1 MDEFF
6 PKDYTDHES
15 DVEDDFPVY
24 TLSRH
29 WKEELQLDKPETQA
43 QRRARRVMRPARRA
57 TGVHIINPDPTH
69 MNSADTRVYDTNLF
83 LEIKL
88 SWRPGGA
95 RVNFIKGEQVVFAV
109 EFKDYNATSDKDR
122 YDQPEPD
129 LALVLHHLDSNKKLV
144 QYEVDRKTFKPEELH
159 TYSFNVRQR
168 ASSVKISV
176 NETEVAKVSIFEQLT
191 ETQISSTEGLEVM
204 ALHQPCRLE
213 KPFTT
218 TIVPELGVGERI
230 VLFGTFELTDCD
242 HNPNVFKSYGLSLSI
257 ASKMRKTH
265 VCASSSASRTTIGV
279 SVQVLLPVT
288 YYGKDKNKPL
298 LMAFGTCIMG
308 VGSLTMALPY
318 FVGPQ
323 YSFSQPRPDTCEL
336 AAAVSNESGPACEP
350 GAGDLRN
357 YKWFFWVG
365 NFINGIGTSPYF
377 TLGIAYLDENFP
389 RAVSAKYIAAFQA
402 SAIVGPATGFVVN
415 GHFLKYYVDQG
426 VNPALLGLTRDS
438 TAWVGAWW
446 LCFLYAGLLCFAV
459 ALPVSFLPA
468 ELPDRAI
475 VMAEKKLEEQAKPA
489 DQHEEN
495 MRTTVM
501 SLLGIKPFVLVCF
514 AGSAELMVASGLSS
528 FLVKML
534 QAQFSMTAST
544 ASMIMGSVT
553 IPTAMVGVMLGGV
566 VISRYELGARGI
578 VRMCALVLLAPI
590 TLVTVLLFHC
600 GNIPYRNVQY
610 DTSLTSVSSVNVSL
624 TEACNSRCGC
634 TTTRFNPI
642 CGRDGY
648 TYYSPCFAGC
658 LREYATADS
667 RAYSQCLCV
676 NHTAGGSG
684 ATAAAGS
691 SSVSP
696 FGTVPGTM
704 VEIEAVRNKCPNP
717 CGLVNV
723 FIPILAAIVFATF
736 FLSTPAV
743 AATLRCI
750 PEQHKSVGLGIQWTI
765 VRAFG
770 LIPAGAAFGH
780 TIDASCVLWEEPCGS
795 SQGAC
800 AIYDNRLLNRNVYF
814 LILALKSASLCCFG
828 LALFFL
834 REPRPPPVSVAA
846 LPD

>member
-1 MDEFF
+1 MSERERLSKKMCEHQHHREGHAGDAARAGHRVPRASEPEAASFVRRSLQAVLF
-6 PKDYTDHES
+6 RVLLQPNMMALWRDPKAASATGDGSQTPPAAADDLLKKPRPDSEEKTDTRRRS
-15 DVEDDFPVY
+15 
-24 TLSRH
+24 LSRSRRH
-29 WKEELQLDKPETQA
+29 HRHHQRGEQKHQQPEKETGGADVASSPTPAPTQVSKDVPLLSPSEEA
-43 QRRARRVMRPARRA
+43 VAATLTQPPALVSSAEPMPKCGRLLRALR
-57 TGVHIINPDPTH
+57 
-69 MNSADTRVYDTNLF
+69 
-83 LEIKL
+83 
-88 SWRPGGA
+88 RPGCVVAFFCSCAFLQGLITNGC
-95 RVNFIKGEQVVFAV
+95 VNS
-109 EFKDYNATSDKDR
+109 NLAT
-122 YDQPEPD
+122 
-129 LALVLHHLDSNKKLV
+129 
-144 QYEVDRKTFKPEELH
+144 
-159 TYSFNVRQR
+159 
-168 ASSVKISV
+168 
-176 NETEVAKVSIFEQLT
+176 
-191 ETQISSTEGLEVM
+191 
-204 ALHQPCRLE
+204 LE
-213 KPFTT
+213 KRYQLRSVET
-218 TIVPELGVGERI
+218 
-230 VLFGTFELTDCD
+230 
-242 HNPNVFKSYGLSLSI
+242 GLIGSVYSVASL
-257 ASKMRKTH
+257 M
-265 VCASSSASRTTIGV
+265 
-279 SVQVLLPVT
+279 VLLPVT